1 MKVRTTSFSLIFS
14 LNNLWIQIV
23 YSTAN
28 IIKRIK
34 IMIRSTT
41 KRSTIITK
49 RSILS
54 TIRMMTQRL
63 KLKFQMLRTLC
74 YLQTPRLSHSTIVLL
89 LNSQQLRTIRR
100 SKKSYLQPQM
110 PPSKSLKIFLLLT
123 SLQNWI
129 KACQII
135 WIQSNS
141 NQFLW
146 TTILP
151 KSKIK
156 WHILLSQNQTPVM
169 GTLPQNHSC
178 FSQKQL
184 NRKRLL
190 RLHWNLVFKK
200 GPLISL
206 GPRS

>member
-1 MKVRTTSFSLIFS
+1 LKKLRRRLPFCRFSIFSMKMIMINMRMKVRTTSFSLIFS

-100 SKKSYLQPQM
+100 SKK
-110 PPSKSLKIFLLLT
+110 
-123 SLQNWI
+123 
-129 KACQII
+129 
-135 WIQSNS
+135 
-141 NQFLW
+141 
-146 TTILP
+146 
-151 KSKIK
+151 
-156 WHILLSQNQTPVM
+156 
-169 GTLPQNHSC
+169 
-178 FSQKQL
+178 
-184 NRKRLL
+184 
-190 RLHWNLVFKK
+190 
-200 GPLISL
+200 
-206 GPRS
+206 